1 MAKLTPPRAGIPVGT
16 VTVAGVTYDAEIH
29 PEWHRYLAFGLFER
43 VGGVVAPSNNDL
55 DSFLQFDIREADA
68 AELQKRVSD
77 IESVSEYQSFS
88 AMAELVKRVADLE
101 ASLALV
107 DALNAQ
113 VAQLSARI
121 SDQEMTGVFK

>member
-1 MAKLTPPRAGIPVGT
+1 M
-16 VTVAGVTYDAEIH
+16 
-29 PEWHRYLAFGLFER
+29 
-43 VGGVVAPSNNDL
+43 APSNNDL

-68 AELQKRVSD
+68 AELQKRVND

-107 DALNAQ
+107 DSLNAQ